1 MHKFGLNSDAQG
13 VRFGSKADMCAAP
26 SVAAKANSGR
36 CPIHPFISV
45 CGQTTTTCA
54 PKVRGPY
61 FHATRI
67 DGANF
72 SARDPPRRFFCRQS
86 GFYQPNARR
95 GA

>member
-1 MHKFGLNSDAQG
+1 LPHSPVHFG
-13 VRFGSKADMCAAP
+13 VRASNDDMRAQSA
-26 SVAAKANSGR
+26 R
-36 CPIHPFISV
+36 TI
-45 CGQTTTTCA
+45 
-54 PKVRGPY
+54 
-61 FHATRI
+61 FHATSI